1 MTNQELLSR
10 TWRSL
15 HKYLIENRG
24 MTPQDANAE
33 ILEHMQKMHPPE
45 RLGFG
50 HGGSIS
56 DQIKVLRMVR
66 KIHQIDKNH

>member
-15 HKYLIENRG
+15 HKFLVEKRG

-33 ILEHMQKMHPPE
+33 ILEHMQKTCPPE

-50 HGGSIS
+50 YGGSIS
-56 DQIKVLRMVR
+56 DQIKVLKMVR